1 MARLNFSHGTH
12 ASHRKLARHVRQ
24 ASRLAKR
31 NVALLAD
38 LQGPKI
44 RLGDLKEEQ
53 RVQKGDVVTLPL
65 STSGLSRFLKKGT
78 RVLIDDGKIEAVY
91 QSGRG
96 NHFTIKMQTSGVF
109 SSHKGVAFPGRH
121 LPSVRAFT
129 DEDKRDL
136 LFALDLGVDWV
147 VVSFVTHPDDV
158 REVQAFIKKH
168 AVSTRRPSV
177 MAKVERAKAVERFLV
192 ATHLLES
199 MSYSPVPTR
208 AELSDV
214 ANAVI
219 DHTDA
224 VMLSGETASGAYPVE
239 TVQMMADIVRE
250 TEASCYNDVLP
261 RLQKRAS
268 RETTL
273 ALILAELAL
282 LGRVQSI
289 AIHERDAA
297 MAWKLLPYRPEVP
310 IFLMSPDAR
319 WLSKELIR
327 WGIVPVRVPS
337 GLKPEDTAA
346 IARLLRKEGQVAKG
360 HTVTVVHR
368 QSTQP
373 TFTTHRV
380 L

>member
-1 MARLNFSHGTH
+1 
-12 ASHRKLARHVRQ
+12 
-24 ASRLAKR
+24 
-31 NVALLAD
+31 
-38 LQGPKI
+38 
-44 RLGDLKEEQ
+44 
-53 RVQKGDVVTLPL
+53 VVTLPL

-177 MAKVERAKAVERFLV
+177 MAKVERAKAVERFLDILHVADGVMLGRGDLALDVPFAQVPLIQKEVVETARKAGKPVVV